1 MRQFEREF
9 EAVRAEILGA
19 LLTALSAALRRI
31 DCIEL
36 GLAPRMADFATLIEA
51 AAPGLGWDPGEFLAA
66 YNTNRED
73 LVDKSLDQNP
83 LAAAIKAFMHKR
95 GADWKSKPVELY
107 EALSAFVPDE
117 TRKSSAWPKSHI
129 AFGSAINRVVSPLR
143 NHGIHIDKGKSGDR
157 FVSVHIQ
164 RSLT

>member
-1 MRQFEREF
+1 MTNGRER
-9 EAVRAEILGA
+9 
-19 LLTALSAALRRI
+19 
-31 DCIEL
+31 C
-36 GLAPRMADFATLIEA
+36 ADYGVL
-51 AAPGLGWDPGEFLAA
+51 P
-66 YNTNRED
+66 
-73 LVDKSLDQNP
+73 VS
-83 LAAAIKAFMHKR
+83 
-95 GADWKSKPVELY
+95 VELY